1 VDGIYRADA
10 GGGITPIF
18 EVPAGGGALL
28 ANGSPSMN
36 DSGQVSFGAI
46 SSEGV
51 RTIMRGDGI
60 NLTTIA
66 STTTEFASFGDNTSI
81 NDLGEVAF
89 DAVLDS
95 GARGLFS
102 GSDGVTT
109 TTHYTDAVDATV
121 DGSPARFSGIED
133 RPSINNSGEIAFLEE
148 IQDTFDRQVYRGQE
162 ESFTTISAANPPRGL
177 TSPLLNNSGTVA
189 WQTSFSDEAG
199 FFVDAIVT
207 GDGDGA
213 DTTVVDSSGAF
224 NLFDSYAI
232 NSTGTVAFS
241 ATLDDDELGIPSIYV
256 GPNAKKNRVI
266 GSGDKFDDGTVAGV
280 RFCEEGLND
289 SGELA
294 FVAEIEDRNGEVRAA
309 VFRATL
315 RR

>member
-1 VDGIYRADA
+1 
-10 GGGITPIF
+10 
-18 EVPAGGGALL
+18 
-28 ANGSPSMN
+28 
-36 DSGQVSFGAI
+36 
-46 SSEGV
+46 
-51 RTIMRGDGI
+51 
-60 NLTTIA
+60 
-66 STTTEFASFGDNTSI
+66 
-81 NDLGEVAF
+81 
-89 DAVLDS
+89 
-95 GARGLFS
+95 
-102 GSDGVTT
+102 
-109 TTHYTDAVDATV
+109 
-121 DGSPARFSGIED
+121 
-133 RPSINNSGEIAFLEE
+133 
-148 IQDTFDRQVYRGQE
+148 
-162 ESFTTISAANPPRGL
+162 
-177 TSPLLNNSGTVA
+177 
-189 WQTSFSDEAG
+189 
-199 FFVDAIVT
+199 
-207 GDGDGA
+207 
-213 DTTVVDSSGAF
+213 VVDSSGAF